1 MKKNEIK
8 NCTPHALNIVNADGK
23 TVTIQPCGIVPRC
36 SQNETEVGV
45 IEGITVTKQE
55 FGEVVDLPEPQDCV
69 FLVVSRLVASA
80 CLDRRDLLIPGP
92 LLRDESGKVI
102 GCKGLSVVR

>member
-1 MKKNEIK
+1 MIK
-8 NCTPHALNIVNADGK
+8 NCTPHALNIFEAGK
-23 TVTIQPCGIVPRC
+23 EIVIQPCGIVPRC
-36 SQNETEVGV
+36 EQHEIVFGDCD
-45 IEGITVTKQE
+45 GITITTQV
-55 FGEVVDLPEPQDCV
+55 FGRVVDLPEPQDGV

-80 CLDRRDLLIPGP
+80 CLDRDDLLIPGP